1 MEKNYNKCFIND
13 HGEVNGPVII
23 GDDIG
28 KDDFD
33 FIMFSE
39 LLDRI
44 LVESD
49 NKTERKYAVMA
60 KHYADGKEKNK
71 LKQLIKSNLVTF
83 TSGTFATL
91 AGGVLLEMVKMLL
104 H

>member
-1 MEKNYNKCFIND
+1 MKTDYIKCFIND

-28 KDDFD
+28 REDFD
-33 FIMFSE
+33 YTKFSK
-39 LLDRI
+39 LLNEM

-49 NKTERKYAVMA
+49 NKDERKCAVIA
-60 KHYADGKEKNK
+60 KQYADGKEKNM
-71 LKQLIKSNLVTF
+71 LKQLIESNIGTF

-91 AGGVLLEMVKMLL
+91 AGGALLEMVKKLMC
-104 H
+104 